1 MALNVQSSG
10 DLIADRRGD
19 YARMLASSGDYEAA
33 VELIEQALE
42 IAPNWIGGWFKLGEY
57 AEKAKDRDKAIA
69 AYQKVEELD
78 KPGIFGASLK
88 LAVLGITQAPDQMPS
103 IYVAGLFDDYAD
115 RFETSLVE
123 KLNYSVP
130 ENLTALICDNVAKG
144 HRFKN
149 VVDLGCGTGLFGAA
163 FRTYAD
169 QIEGYDIS
177 SNMLAKAEIKNIY
190 SHLGISDLTL
200 DVERCGL
207 FSAEHPTHRA
217 DLVASADVM
226 MYLGQLDNVFS
237 ISKALLKQDGLL
249 AFSVEE
255 AEEDHGYILQTT
267 LRYAHSQSYVCECLA
282 THGFEVVANQKTTIR
297 TDGGKPI
304 AGILFIARK
313 RADSD

>member
-1 MALNVQSSG
+1 MAFNVQSSG

-42 IAPNWIGGWFKLGEY
+42 ITPNWTGGWFKLGEY

-69 AYQKVEELD
+69 AYLKVEELD

-88 LAVLGITQAPDQMPS
+88 LAILGITQAPDQMPS

-130 ENLTALICDNVAKG
+130 KNLTALIRKNIPKG
-144 HRFKN
+144 HRFEN

-163 FRTYAD
+163 FKPYTKK
-169 QIEGYDIS
+169 IEGYDIS

-190 SHLGISDLTL
+190 SYLGISDLTL
-200 DVERCGL
+200 DAERCGL
-207 FSAEHPTHRA
+207 FSSDHHMHRA
-217 DLVASADVM
+217 DFVVSADVM
-226 MYLGQLDNVFS
+226 IYLGQLDNVFS
-237 ISKALLKQDGLL
+237 LAFSLLQQNGLL

-255 AEEDHGYILQTT
+255 AAQEHGYILQST
-267 LRYAHSQSYVCECLA
+267 LRYAHSHNYVQDRLA
-282 THGFEVVANQKTTIR
+282 AKGFDVVANEKTTIR

-304 AGILFIARK
+304 SGILFIARK
-313 RADSD
+313 RSESV